1 MFRIKYLREKQG
13 LTQTEL
19 SKILNISQSTLAKY
33 ENESRKPDISM
44 VDKLAKHF
52 NVSVN
57 YIIGNV
63 AYPSSPEM
71 YPYKE
76 KAKNEPKDLKK
87 FLDQTE
93 IMFDGEIYNLTPE
106 EKEMVMQSL
115 KVAFYAAKRAN
126 KRKKDALKK

>member
-1 MFRIKYLREKQG
+1 MNIIKQLRQENK
-13 LTQTEL
+13 LTQENL
-19 SKILNISQSTLAKY
+19 GKKLNIQKSAISKY
-33 ENESRKPDISM
+33 ETGRSRPSLEALQ
-44 VDKLAKHF
+44 KLSSIF
-52 NVSVN
+52 NVSIDTLLEGLGMKITTYAN
-57 YIIGNV
+57 D
-63 AYPSSPEM
+63 SEHM
-71 YPYKE
+71 Q
-76 KAKNEPKDLKK
+76 PKDLKK

>member
-1 MFRIKYLREKQG
+1 MAHPNNPE
-13 LTQTEL
+13 TQL
-19 SKILNISQSTLAKY
+19 
-33 ENESRKPDISM
+33 
-44 VDKLAKHF
+44 
-52 NVSVN
+52 
-57 YIIGNV
+57 
-63 AYPSSPEM
+63 
-71 YPYKE
+71 YKE
-76 KAKNEPKDLKK
+76 KAINEPKDLKK